1 LLDQPTSRSLI
12 RRVQAQDADAWESF
26 AQLYGPI
33 VYSWTRREGLNDVD
47 SSDVTQ
53 DVFRRLLGHID
64 RFGYRTTESTFRGWL
79 RTVTRNEVRMFW
91 RRAEQHVAAD
101 GGSAAR
107 QVLEQAPEKRAIPE
121 LPENEDDEP
130 RAAAQLAQRAIELIK
145 VEFERNTWQAF
156 WRVVVDGQP
165 ATEVAAELG
174 LSPGAVRQAK
184 YRVLCRVREL
194 LGEE

>member
-1 LLDQPTSRSLI
+1 MI
-12 RRVQAQDADAWESF
+12 RRVQAQETDAWELF
-26 AQLYGPI
+26 AQLYGPL
-33 VYSWTRREGLNDVD
+33 VYGWTRREGLSDVD
-47 SSDVTQ
+47 ALDVTQ
-53 DVFRRLLGHID
+53 DVFRRLLSHID
-64 RFGYRTTESTFRGWL
+64 RFVYRTTESTFRGWL
-79 RTVTRNEVRMFW
+79 RTVTRNEVRTFW

-107 QVLEQAPEKRAIPE
+107 EVLVQAPEKEAAIEHPDT
-121 LPENEDDEP
+121 EDDEP
-130 RAAAQLAQRAIELIK
+130 RAATQLARRAIELIK
-145 VEFERNTWQAF
+145 VEFEQNTWQAF

-174 LSPGAVRQAK
+174 VSPGAVRQAK